1 MGAPQKPNIVLIGF
15 STTGKS
21 QVGWKL
27 AQRLGWAF
35 VDTDVWICGM
45 AGKSIPEI
53 FAEEGEAYFRELE
66 RQALDEAL
74 ARSRTVIATGGG
86 AVVDPANRELMA
98 RRSWVILLE
107 ARPETILQR
116 LRAVD
121 AGSAVPTRPL
131 LAGEDPL
138 QRIVALKRQRQPLY
152 ERLADRTVHTDDRT
166 PEEVLE
172 AVLAHLRDLGVW

>member
-1 MGAPQKPNIVLIGF
+1 MKPNIVLIGF

-45 AGKSIPEI
+45 ARKSIPEI
-53 FAEEGEAYFRELE
+53 FAEDGESYFRELE

-74 ARSRTVIATGGG
+74 WRRRTVVATGGG
-86 AVVDPANRELMA
+86 AVMAPANRELMT
-98 RRSWVILLE
+98 RRGWIILLE

-116 LRAVD
+116 LQAAD
-121 AGSAVPTRPL
+121 AGNRVPTRPL
-131 LAGEDPL
+131 LADEQPL
-138 QRIVALKRQRQPLY
+138 QRIIELKRQRQPLY
-152 ERLADRTVHTDDRT
+152 QMLADRTVQTDGLT
-166 PEEVLE
+166 PDEVVE
-172 AVLAHLRDLGVW
+172 AVLDCLHELGVPGGW

>member
-1 MGAPQKPNIVLIGF
+1 VLIGF

-35 VDTDVWICGM
+35 VDTDAWICGM
-45 AGKSIPEI
+45 ARKSIPEI

-74 ARSRTVIATGGG
+74 ARRRTVVATGGG
-86 AVVDPANRELMA
+86 AVVDPANRELMS
-98 RRSWVILLE
+98 RRGWVILLE

-116 LRAVD
+116 LRAID
-121 AGSAVPTRPL
+121 ANSPVPTRPL
-131 LAGEDPL
+131 LAGEEPL
-138 QRIVALKRQRQPLY
+138 RRIVELKQQRQRFYQM
-152 ERLADRTVHTDDRT
+152 LADRTVHTDDLT

-172 AVLAHLRDLGVW
+172 AILSHLRDLGVW